1 MSEISKVIN
10 VGDIY
15 TNLINP
21 STGLSTNY
29 KKVTTWYDGSAMD
42 LTKVDGVIYKRKLA
56 EYFRNIHI
64 NNVLKISDVGEGL
77 PSLIKAVSVA
87 DKVKTVNTLLI
98 DKDIDLL
105 NQNIE
110 IPENVILEFNG
121 GSLSNGT
128 LIGNNTIIKHEK
140 DNSFNN
146 IILLGVWFGND
157 DNILTKTDTFFDEN
171 IIIGNTIKSNIISL
185 YDSNTN
191 EKVEFEEIQN
201 YYDGS
206 PMDDSKLDNVIYRK
220 KGSQYYKRVLIN
232 NTVNVRWFGA
242 KGDANYSDTVTKKYY
257 VDSSKTILATNDI
270 DAIQAAC
277 SLPFHVYF
285 PKGNYLMEES
295 SVTGNRYIA
304 LRGGVTYFGD
314 GKKESILIQNIP
326 NVLTGEGG
334 WGQLYIDSGS
344 ETSFVENTILRDLGL
359 DGSNHIWGKQQWTH
373 LFAPSGTKNTLIEN
387 CGFYNFRGDGVFVS
401 GAPKY
406 DLAPD
411 GITYLYARH
420 NFDLTVRKC
429 LFDGGFDGVS
439 TTRENRTGI
448 AIIDCDG
455 VVIDDCIFQNIGRVY
470 DAGAGDG
477 GFGLGAI
484 DIERDKND
492 LSKTRQIRVINST
505 FRNVPATNQG
515 GVTLINGDSR
525 DNWTDYLLIEG
536 NLFENCYWGVQVSQ
550 GNASKYTTAN
560 LEHTII
566 NNNVFRGCN
575 QSLMISGKGFTIEN
589 NHFIGLSSG
598 KTSYVNFG
606 NIGTGYFVKNVKFS
620 NNTFTGA
627 FTGMNGVVLIKT
639 LEDAEFSKNTNN
651 STTSFIQFLPKDTF
665 TMQRFDNIRFIQ
677 NISTG
682 ALYNFSAGSTT
693 ANTFFCGT
701 IKSEGNICKKEW
713 RVAGN
718 VYQWYLGE
726 TGMIFPGEIMQ
737 VAPTKGTWYQGNE
750 LFYHHSETT
759 KYKRVCTK
767 SGTYGGPQITTDV
780 TIVLNQ
786 NYVEIANAD
795 TLGFLVGM
803 IVEVSNNVHPILRTK
818 ITQITSTRIYF
829 DAQFAYGPSVNS
841 IKTVSPTWVD
851 VV

>member
-1 MSEISKVIN
+1 MAPV
-10 VGDIY
+10 
-15 TNLINP
+15 
-21 STGLSTNY
+21 
-29 KKVTTWYDGSAMD
+29 
-42 LTKVDGVIYKRKLA
+42 R
-56 EYFRNIHI
+56 
-64 NNVLKISDVGEGL
+64 
-77 PSLIKAVSVA
+77 
-87 DKVKTVNTLLI
+87 LI
-98 DKDIDLL
+98 DSYTKESVNYDIVTVWHD
-105 NQNIE
+105 
-110 IPENVILEFNG
+110 
-121 GSLSNGT
+121 GT
-128 LIGNNTIIKHEK
+128 
-140 DNSFNN
+140 
-146 IILLGVWFGND
+146 
-157 DNILTKTDTFFDEN
+157 
-171 IIIGNTIKSNIISL
+171 
-185 YDSNTN
+185 
-191 EKVEFEEIQN
+191 
-201 YYDGS
+201 
-206 PMDDSKLDNVIYRK
+206 PMDDMKVDNVIYRK
-220 KGSQYYKRVLIN
+220 KDGIYYKRILKDNTIN
-232 NTVNVRWFGA
+232 VKWFGA
-242 KGDANYSDTVTKKYY
+242 VGNANYFDKVAKKFYAN
-257 VDSSKTILATNDI
+257 SAKTILATNDI
-270 DAIQAAC
+270 DAVQKAC
-277 SLPFHVYF
+277 SLPFNVYF
-285 PKGNYLMEES
+285 PEGKYLMEQS
-295 SVTGNRYIA
+295 AVTGKRYVS
-304 LRGGVTYFGD
+304 LKGGYRYFGD
-314 GKKESILIQNIP
+314 GMNKSVIVQNIS

-334 WGQLYIDSGS
+334 WGQFYIDSGS
-344 ETSFVENTILRDLGL
+344 ETLFVENTVIENMGF
-359 DGSNHIWGKQQWTH
+359 DGANYIWGKQQWTH
-373 LFAPSGTKNTLIEN
+373 TFALAGTKNTLIKN
-387 CGFYNFRGDGVFVS
+387 CGFYNFRGDGINIS

-406 DLAPD
+406 DQD
-411 GITYLYARH
+411 GSNNYLFARH
-420 NFDLTVRKC
+420 NYNVTIDKC
-429 LFDGGFDGVS
+429 VFNGGYIKGVS
-439 TTRENRTGI
+439 TIEENRTGL

-455 VVIDDCIFQNIGRVY
+455 TVVNDCIFENIGRLY

-484 DIERDKND
+484 DIERDVST
-492 LSKTRQIRVINST
+492 LSKTRQTRITNCT
-505 FRNVPATNQG
+505 FRNVPDTNQG

-550 GNASKYTTAN
+550 GSSTKYSTTN
-560 LEHTII
+560 LEHAII

-589 NHFIGLSSG
+589 NHFISLGSN

-620 NNTFTGA
+620 NNTFTGV

-767 SGTYGGPQITTDV
+767 SGTYGGPQITTGV

-829 DAQFAYGPSVNS
+829 DAQFAYGPSSNS
-841 IKTVSPTWVD
+841 IKTVTPTFVD
-851 VV
+851 ITS